1 MELAIAEAQKAL
13 EKGEIPVGAVVVCGN
28 EVISA
33 AHNLKETL
41 SDVTAH
47 AEILAIR
54 EAEQKKGDWRLQG
67 CDLYVTLEPCPMC
80 AEAIRQ
86 SRLRRLYFGA
96 YDTQNGA
103 AGSKFD
109 IIGNTTEIY
118 GGICEDE
125 CTAILTGFFKNR
137 RAE

>member
-1 MELAIAEAQKAL
+1 MELAVSEAKKAH
-13 EKGEIPVGAVVVCGN
+13 EKGEIPVGAIIVCGG
-28 EVISA
+28 EVLSV

-54 EAEQKKGDWRLQG
+54 EAEQKKGDWRLSD

-80 AEAIRQ
+80 AEAIKQ
-86 SRLRRLYFGA
+86 SRIRRLYFGA
-96 YDTQNGA
+96 YDVQNGA
-103 AGSKFD
+103 VGSKLN
-109 IIGNTTEIY
+109 IIGNVPEVY

-125 CTAILTGFFKNR
+125 CTAILAEFFKNCR
-137 RAE
+137 EK